1 MLNPSKAVMVPPS
14 THPYHRHTMSS
25 ARFQSPAR
33 WLALSLFSFAGLGP
47 LSAMGPVG
55 SLGPLRNPW
64 NPVRA
69 ACTSPATGQVEI
81 ADETEPKLFEVT
93 RIIDGDTIHILRA
106 GETDKLRLLS
116 VDTEEKLTPGRRGSA
131 SKPQTV
137 FGEETKLWTAAYMG
151 QFRDSEGTLRVGLS
165 FPEGL
170 EERDIYG
177 RLLCHVI
184 MPDGTDFNLLLVE
197 LGKSPYFNKYGNSR
211 IAHDEFVAAQKSA
224 RGLKLGIWDPTTNRP
239 LDSDAPAAVRDY
251 AALLPWWQIRAD
263 AIEAFRRRVA
273 AGAKNLIAAD
283 NGATLAAATLRS
295 ESVEVFGSPSR
306 FYEEKDGS
314 LTVLFRAGADSPG
327 LRVIIPAD
335 SRPAFE
341 AFDLKALTAEFRQNY
356 AFVNG
361 TLQQGPRGPQ
371 LITTHPK
378 NWRRAGPD
386 PR

>member
-1 MLNPSKAVMVPPS
+1 
-14 THPYHRHTMSS
+14 
-25 ARFQSPAR
+25 
-33 WLALSLFSFAGLGP
+33 
-47 LSAMGPVG
+47 
-55 SLGPLRNPW
+55 
-64 NPVRA
+64 
-69 ACTSPATGQVEI
+69 
-81 ADETEPKLFEVT
+81 
-93 RIIDGDTIHILRA
+93 
-106 GETDKLRLLS
+106 
-116 VDTEEKLTPGRRGSA
+116 
-131 SKPQTV
+131 
-137 FGEETKLWTAAYMG
+137 
-151 QFRDSEGTLRVGLS
+151 
-165 FPEGL
+165 
-170 EERDIYG
+170 
-177 RLLCHVI
+177 